1 MNKKVSKRLSES
13 VRQVGRL
20 SGMIEEV
27 HAMLLMHELLL
38 LLLLLLLQGDFDF
51 AAIARR
57 TPGFVGADLAALT
70 KEAAAVA
77 VSRIFTE
84 IDSASR
90 SAAQQQQQQLMD
102 AQQQQLME
110 TQQQQQ
116 QQQQPLLP
124 QGSQAAVAA
133 DAANTSAQQQQQSL
147 QLQVQPL
154 PSAAAAAAVAVCERM
169 GGGPLTVSEL
179 SGLAISMSDFET
191 ALPKVQPSVRR
202 EGFTTK
208 PDATWEDVGS
218 LEEVGVGREAGRGCA
233 HVCAGCVVVCGWRG
247 ERSDKGQQARLQ
259 GIEEETHTYTLNWV
273 VAVGVPPSWHQPPPC
288 HGINPNPSKG
298 VDATRED
305 IDIDVGAWSLE
316 EVGGVGVPSTGGEE
330 G

>member
-1 MNKKVSKRLSES
+1 V
-13 VRQVGRL
+13 
-20 SGMIEEV
+20 EEV
-27 HAMLLMHELLL
+27 HTLLLMHV

-84 IDSASR
+84 IDAASR
-90 SAAQQQQQQLMD
+90 SAAQEQQQQLMD
-102 AQQQQLME
+102 
-110 TQQQQQ
+110 QQ
-116 QQQQPLLP
+116 QQQQPLLLP
-124 QGSQAAVAA
+124 AAAAA
-133 DAANTSAQQQQQSL
+133 DGADVPLQQQQQSL
-147 QLQVQPL
+147 HLQIQPVA
-154 PSAAAAAAVAVCERM
+154 SAAAAAAVAVCERM

-218 LEEVGVGREAGRGCA
+218 LEEVG
-233 HVCAGCVVVCGWRG
+233 
-247 ERSDKGQQARLQ
+247 
-259 GIEEETHTYTLNWV
+259 
-273 VAVGVPPSWHQPPPC
+273 
-288 HGINPNPSKG
+288 
-298 VDATRED
+298 
-305 IDIDVGAWSLE
+305 
-316 EVGGVGVPSTGGEE
+316 
-330 G
+330 